1 MRIIAGEF
9 RSRRIKSLPGAD
21 TRPTPDRLRET
32 LFDILQT
39 RIEGATFL
47 DAYAGTGAVGIEAL
61 SRGASHAWFLEK
73 NRDAVELIRENI
85 ASLKLERRATVVKG
99 AAALTI
105 ARHRADIVFLDPPYE
120 HEREYAAVL
129 EQLAESPPQLVIAQH
144 SVRFKLPDE
153 QGALRRTRVVR
164 QGDNALSFY
173 TVATREPAWQME
185 HSVEAGVPRDLAWSY
200 MSKVSNW
207 SDPPAEFTLD
217 GPFTDGAR
225 GTTLMPGQPPLSWSL
240 RDVRSPDTYTVVG
253 DLGGATF
260 SAIWSFTPI
269 GAYRTRLTQRLVL
282 EGENAAVFRDAI
294 AEAFGP
300 NLAPGME
307 KIAATIER
315 SRGNDPTP
323 PSAT

>member
-120 HEREYAAVL
+120 H
-129 EQLAESPPQLVIAQH
+129 
-144 SVRFKLPDE
+144 
-153 QGALRRTRVVR
+153 
-164 QGDNALSFY
+164 
-173 TVATREPAWQME
+173 
-185 HSVEAGVPRDLAWSY
+185 
-200 MSKVSNW
+200 
-207 SDPPAEFTLD
+207 
-217 GPFTDGAR
+217 
-225 GTTLMPGQPPLSWSL
+225 
-240 RDVRSPDTYTVVG
+240 
-253 DLGGATF
+253 
-260 SAIWSFTPI
+260 
-269 GAYRTRLTQRLVL
+269 
-282 EGENAAVFRDAI
+282 
-294 AEAFGP
+294 
-300 NLAPGME
+300 
-307 KIAATIER
+307 
-315 SRGNDPTP
+315 
-323 PSAT
+323 